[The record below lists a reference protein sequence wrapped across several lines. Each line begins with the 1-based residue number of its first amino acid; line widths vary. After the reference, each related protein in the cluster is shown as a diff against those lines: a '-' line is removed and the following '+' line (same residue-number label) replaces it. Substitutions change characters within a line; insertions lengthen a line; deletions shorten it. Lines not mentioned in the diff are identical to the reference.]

1 MTVTSE
7 PIDTTQSTYVE
18 DVPRAR
24 MVYIPGGEFIM
35 GHANH
40 SLSPATFYA
49 DGEGPPRKVQVDGFW
64 MAETEVS
71 NLQFA
76 AFASATGHITDSEAF
91 GWSFVFEAQ
100 LSEAANHQATR
111 VAQATP
117 WWVAVDGASWRQ
129 PFGPDSNALSKDLA
143 THPVVHVSWRDAVAY
158 CAWAYPQ
165 EMSPESPDWGRQD
178 GSSLH
183 GRMGSGRLPT
193 EAEWELAARG
203 IPPPSKSGRKY
214 PWGDALQGRKHG
226 WRANIWQGKFPGHNT
241 VADGYRYT
249 SPVDSFLPQNEY
261 GLHNVI
267 GNVWEWTAD
276 LWSIRHPAWA
286 EGDSPLR
293 NPAGP
298 TADHQVS
305 SSGASGPA
313 ERVKKGGSFLCHR
326 SYCFRYRVEARS
338 QNSED
343 TGTSNLGFRCARSGP
358 PLNERLV
365 DFEESLES
373 LPFKQE
379 L

>member
-1 MTVTSE
+1 MAFTHYAHRIVKICAHFYIGLIAAVGGLTQLGQAAAPCSAAPERLADQAIDESVGCGCNGGVLQRDAVDFDGAFIRPASSVGLTSGSAPMTVTSE

-226 WRANIWQGKFPGHNT
+226 
-241 VADGYRYT
+241 
-249 SPVDSFLPQNEY
+249 
-261 GLHNVI
+261 
-267 GNVWEWTAD
+267 
-276 LWSIRHPAWA
+276 
-286 EGDSPLR
+286 
-293 NPAGP
+293 
-298 TADHQVS
+298 
-305 SSGASGPA
+305 
-313 ERVKKGGSFLCHR
+313 
-326 SYCFRYRVEARS
+326 
-338 QNSED
+338 
-343 TGTSNLGFRCARSGP
+343 
-358 PLNERLV
+358 
-365 DFEESLES
+365 
-373 LPFKQE
+373 
-379 L
+379 